1 MRAVFLVALKQ
12 TATALSFHKHA
23 FVSSVWKIET
33 STETTRKHFS
43 LGRKRLK
50 CKRKLAAAE
59 MSSEYEHNVGQ
70 LLAEKR
76 AKLQELEKN
85 QEKNAGRIASL
96 KLEIE
101 TLESMYENYNLGM
114 NVFRRAQGGRTGLR
128 E

>member
-1 MRAVFLVALKQ
+1 
-12 TATALSFHKHA
+12 
-23 FVSSVWKIET
+23 
-33 STETTRKHFS
+33 
-43 LGRKRLK
+43 
-50 CKRKLAAAE
+50 